1 LFPVLRPL
9 GICLEQLIDKLLERP
24 ARDDNGT
31 NFPFKNFLFYRDHK
45 PNFEVCR
52 ECFVNWWEPAGKGCH
67 DEVKLFRHKR
77 LSELVEIEMRKEF
90 PDLET
95 LPHLY
100 VPFVQN
106 RGEDWV
112 VQKGEPAVRSKL

>member
-1 LFPVLRPL
+1 
-9 GICLEQLIDKLLERP
+9 
-24 ARDDNGT
+24 
-31 NFPFKNFLFYRDHK
+31 
-45 PNFEVCR
+45 
-52 ECFVNWWEPAGKGCH
+52 
-67 DEVKLFRHKR
+67 
-77 LSELVEIEMRKEF
+77 MRKEF